1 MKLKNWSFL
10 KPGKLLVKTWI
21 ILEFLPFLNHSEL
34 LLFLLAHFGTP
45 SISSWSM
52 PPKRRTIPYSI
63 SHLFPILAITT
74 EVTVSY
80 SIPAICIYLPCISCM
95 CYHIWMYKM
104 ISLLTKSESESSKV
118 NVSYIC
124 TYIFRNIQKRRVE
137 YMYLAIYIPLK

>member
-1 MKLKNWSFL
+1 MSEEINSWAW
-10 KPGKLLVKTWI
+10 KTWLNHTFI
-21 ILEFLPFLNHSEL
+21 EFLPFLNHSEL

-63 SHLFPILAITT
+63 SHLFPILAITI

-80 SIPAICIYLPCISCM
+80 YILAKYMYFLIAHVCISK
-95 CYHIWMYKM
+95 YHIRMYKM

-124 TYIFRNIQKRRVE
+124 TYIFRYIQNRVE
-137 YMYLAIYIPLK
+137 YM